1 MIDEGDY
8 KSMNQEERSTAGA
21 GAINDQRADH
31 LSGDQIQDIIRQT
44 VRQTL
49 QDVEYSGRHAGRL
62 KTEEEIKT
70 IDLIGLFFFVL
81 EKFWL
86 VLLSAIL
93 FAGIFGWSA
102 SRSVPTYTATAK
114 LYIVNPTNS
123 GLNIYD
129 LQLGSALTM
138 DYQEVFRTWEVHE
151 MVRDE
156 LALQYSYEEL
166 QSMLTVANPEDT
178 RILYITVKNT
188 DAQLAADI
196 ANAYAKAAK
205 TFIMNTMKG
214 EQPSDFSIALVPGTG
229 YKTNRTQAII
239 MGFLL
244 GSVLAAGILT
254 LIFVLDNSP
263 KTPEDI
269 NKYAGIPTLAILP
282 VFQKTKKGEKRKT
295 SPTSDVLEEHSL
307 QFMRFP
313 ELDITSTEGLNTLVI
328 NLSYCGS
335 DIRKVMITSRFS
347 GEGKSYVTMNLMRT
361 LAGMKKKVVVVDT
374 DLRASGI
381 QTAYGLHYGS
391 GPRSGLSEY
400 LAGHCNADDVIYQ
413 TDVPNAWIVPAG
425 HSAPNPLQLLD
436 TEKMHR
442 FVDSLAEQYDIVLLD
457 TPPVGMMVDA
467 VAMAKFCDGAVL
479 VVGYHQGKLSEIND
493 AVKNLQKTGC
503 PVLGGVLN
511 KVRLKSLSNQHYYYH
526 SKRYSGYYKKKRRRM

>member
-1 MIDEGDY
+1 MNDEGEY
-8 KSMNQEERSTAGA
+8 KSMNQEERSAAGT
-21 GAINDQRADH
+21 GSTNTQRTD
-31 LSGDQIQDIIRQT
+31 LLNGDQIQDIIRQT

-49 QDVEYSGRHAGRL
+49 QEAEYKGRHTGHSG
-62 KTEEEIKT
+62 TEEEIKT

-81 EKFWL
+81 EKFWCI
-86 VLLSAIL
+86 LLSAIL
-93 FAGIFGWSA
+93 FACVFGWVA

-114 LYIVNPTNS
+114 LYIVNPTS
-123 GLNIYD
+123 TGLNIYD

-151 MVRDE
+151 MVREE
-156 LALQYSYEEL
+156 LDLPYSYEEL

-178 RILYITVKNT
+178 RILYITVQNT
-188 DAQLAADI
+188 NAQLAADI

-205 TFIMNTMKG
+205 TFIMNTMKT

-229 YKTNRTQAII
+229 YKTSRTQSII

-244 GSVLAAGILT
+244 GSVLAVGILT

-282 VFQKTKKGEKRKT
+282 AFQKTKKGEKKT
-295 SPTSDVLEEHSL
+295 SPSSEAPGEHSI

-313 ELDITSTEGLNTLVI
+313 EPDITSAEGLNTLVI

-381 QTAYGLHYGS
+381 QTAYGLHYGNDQ
-391 GPRSGLSEY
+391 RNGLSEY
-400 LAGHCNADDVIYQ
+400 LAGICSADDVIYQ

-425 HSAPNPLQLLD
+425 HNAPNPLQLLD

-457 TPPVGMMVDA
+457 TPPVGVMVDA
-467 VAMAKFCDGAVL
+467 IAMAKFCDGAVL

-493 AVKNLQKTGC
+493 AVKNIQKTGC

-511 KVRLKSLSNQHYYYH
+511 QVQLKSLSNQHYYYH
-526 SKRYSGYYKKKRRRM
+526 TKRYSGYYKKKRSKM

>member
-1 MIDEGDY
+1 MTGEGEY
-8 KSMNQEERSTAGA
+8 KSMTQEERSVADAGTA
-21 GAINDQRADH
+21 NTQRTD
-31 LSGDQIQDIIRQT
+31 LLNGDQIQDIIRQT

-49 QDVEYSGRHAGRL
+49 QETECKGRNAERSV
-62 KTEEEIKT
+62 TEEETKT

-81 EKFWL
+81 EKFWC

-93 FAGIFGWSA
+93 FACIFGWGA
-102 SRSVPTYTATAK
+102 SRSIPIYTATAK
-114 LYIVNPTNS
+114 LYIVNPTS
-123 GLNIYD
+123 AGINIYD
-129 LQLGSALTM
+129 LQLGTALTM

-151 MVRDE
+151 MVREE
-156 LALQYSYEEL
+156 LNLPYSYEEL

-178 RILYITVKNT
+178 RILYITVRNT
-188 DAQLAADI
+188 NAQLAADI

-205 TFIMNTMKG
+205 SFIMNTMKN

-229 YKTNRTQAII
+229 YKTSRTQSIM

-244 GSVLAAGILT
+244 GSILAAGILT
-254 LIFVLDNSP
+254 LFFVLDNSP

-269 NKYAGIPTLAILP
+269 SKYAGIPTLAVLP
-282 VFQKTKKGEKRKT
+282 AFQKTKKSEKKT
-295 SPTSDVLEEHSL
+295 GSTSEALGEHSI

-313 ELDITSTEGLNTLVI
+313 EPDITSAEGLNTLVI

-381 QTAYGLHYGS
+381 QTAYGLHYGN
-391 GPRSGLSEY
+391 GQRNGLSEY
-400 LAGHCNADDVIYQ
+400 LAGISSADDVVYQ

-425 HSAPNPLQLLD
+425 HNAPNPLQLLD

-442 FVDSLAEQYDIVLLD
+442 FVDSLAEQYDVVLLD

-467 VAMAKFCDGAVL
+467 IAMAKFCDGAVL
-479 VVGYHQGKLSEIND
+479 IVGYHQGKMSEIND
-493 AVKNLQKTGC
+493 AVRNIQKTGC

-511 KVRLKSLSNQHYYYH
+511 QVRLKSLSNQHYYYH
-526 SKRYSGYYKKKRRRM
+526 TKRYSGYYKKKRSKM